1 MLAFSRESSKIVQSS
16 KLYGY
21 PGLNFIFCECFSVV
35 TDDYRLQIQIKTT
48 EAHGDFFSF
57 SPEFSIKERRN
68 NFRTLQ
74 TSRAAVLT
82 YLDWLVPLKFLF
94 GFDNDVVCLIM

>member
-1 MLAFSRESSKIVQSS
+1 MVI
-16 KLYGY
+16 
-21 PGLNFIFCECFSVV
+21 
-35 TDDYRLQIQIKTT
+35 
-48 EAHGDFFSF
+48 FFSF

-74 TSRAAVLT
+74 TSRAALLT

-94 GFDNDVVCLIM
+94 GFDSVFNNVNIYVCVRISWMG

>member
-1 MLAFSRESSKIVQSS
+1 MTIVYKS
-16 KLYGY
+16 KLKPPKHMVMG
-21 PGLNFIFCECFSVV
+21 
-35 TDDYRLQIQIKTT
+35 
-48 EAHGDFFSF
+48 FFSF

-94 GFDNDVVCLIM
+94 GFDNEVACLIM